1 MTTGDLV
8 FNPSGVSSAQKQEI
22 GLTLFSIPYAF
33 HSSSPVSIYVVRA
46 ISQNRLSNE
55 ACGQQGQNVYKTH
68 SQQTGDMPLMLL
80 MYTLPRLSPQPR
92 NDSFSGLPS
101 KDRTARTSSGGC
113 STPSP
118 EGGSSLKPD
127 NPDC

>member
-55 ACGQQGQNVYKTH
+55 ACGQQGQNVYTP
-68 SQQTGDMPLMLL
+68 T
-80 MYTLPRLSPQPR
+80 T
-92 NDSFSGLPS
+92 
-101 KDRTARTSSGGC
+101 RTAKGLV
-113 STPSP
+113 STWPAI
-118 EGGSSLKPD
+118 
-127 NPDC
+127 CV